1 MGFPFI
7 ASSRLDHLRSMRR
20 QGVKT
25 PLMLIRVPMLSE
37 LDDVVSIAD
46 ASLQSDTE
54 VLRATDAAAARAGKK
69 HNVLMMIDLGDL
81 REGYWSAEEL
91 IDAAVEVET
100 SMPHLHLLGVG
111 VNLSCYGSIL
121 PDKRNMQGLAS
132 LALEVEQ
139 AISRPIE
146 FVSGGASTSTYM
158 VLNGTMPGRINNLRL
173 GEIGLLGR
181 ANYGCDPDF
190 LHKDVFTLRAEVV
203 ECRDKPSFPVG
214 QLTVDAFGR
223 VGHYEDRGI
232 RRRALLAIGKVD
244 YGDPADLRPRM
255 AGVEILGGSSD
266 HTILDVEA
274 VKDRIKVGDVLEF
287 DVNYGS
293 LVNLTKTSGVELIT
307 KE

>member
-1 MGFPFI
+1 M
-7 ASSRLDHLRSMRR
+7 D
-20 QGVKT
+20 
-25 PLMLIRVPMLSE
+25 
-37 LDDVVSIAD
+37 
-46 ASLQSDTE
+46 
-54 VLRATDAAAARAGKK
+54 
-69 HNVLMMIDLGDL
+69 
-81 REGYWSAEEL
+81 
-91 IDAAVEVET
+91 
-100 SMPHLHLLGVG
+100 
-111 VNLSCYGSIL
+111 
-121 PDKRNMQGLAS
+121 
-132 LALEVEQ
+132 
-139 AISRPIE
+139 
-146 FVSGGASTSTYM
+146 
-158 VLNGTMPGRINNLRL
+158 
-173 GEIGLLGR
+173 
-181 ANYGCDPDF
+181 GCDPDF